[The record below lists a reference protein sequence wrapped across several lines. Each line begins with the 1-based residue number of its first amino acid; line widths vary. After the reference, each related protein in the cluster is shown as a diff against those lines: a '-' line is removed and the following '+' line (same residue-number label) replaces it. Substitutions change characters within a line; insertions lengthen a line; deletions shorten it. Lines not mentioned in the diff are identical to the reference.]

1 MEEKFLTFEIEH
13 APRNENRF
21 VDTLAALGSQIIF
34 EGSSTN
40 IEVSKRK
47 ESIIE
52 MLKEKFQEEQGEG
65 DWRIP
70 IKETLVKRDDA
81 AELKMLKENALVK
94 EELYRRMPGGILSRC
109 VGQEEAQ
116 RKLKEIHNK
125 TCGSYGEVSLYRRL

>member
-1 MEEKFLTFEIEH
+1 M
-13 APRNENRF
+13 
-21 VDTLAALGSQIIF
+21 GSQIIF

-52 MLKEKFQEEQGEG
+52 LLKEKFQEEQGEG

-81 AELKMLKENALVK
+81 AKLKILKDYALLK
-94 EELYRRMPGGILSRC
+94 EELYRRMPGGISSRC
-109 VGQEEAQ
+109 VG
-116 RKLKEIHNK
+116 
-125 TCGSYGEVSLYRRL
+125 